1 MYWPSERVGSILL
14 SKTKTK
20 SGSERSSMASK
31 LSLRIDQ
38 EMLLRQMQHHVAN
51 SLQIAAS
58 TLSLKARTANSHD
71 ARPHLMNAYSRVDAP
86 KAATVRLDYH
96 KGA

>member
-1 MYWPSERVGSILL
+1 MSFEADL
-14 SKTKTK
+14 
-20 SGSERSSMASK
+20 EM
-31 LSLRIDQ
+31 DQ
-38 EMLLRQMQHHVAN
+38 EMLLRQMQHRVAN